1 MKRVGSVVLMA
12 GAVLVIVSNFLRY
25 FTDSSLTVW
34 QVTTRYPVVL
44 TVLAALAVAMAAVC
58 FTGERVL
65 PLGAA
70 AVLGAFLVG
79 EAFPVWTNSYHYR
92 IGFWLAVGGAM
103 LMVVGGLVAL
113 AGGIRAASEPALGFM
128 PAAGGPTTTAVSGA
142 STTAVSGAATTV
154 VSDAS
159 TAWPMG
165 APQSQPVAGA
175 APAATTSTWAGRIA
189 TPRGET
195 TSGPTATTNS
205 TPTAVLPPAGWYP
218 DPAGT
223 ARDRY
228 WSGDQWTHD
237 VRGD

>member
-142 STTAVSGAATTV
+142 STTAVSGAAT
-154 VSDAS
+154 
-159 TAWPMG
+159 AWPMG